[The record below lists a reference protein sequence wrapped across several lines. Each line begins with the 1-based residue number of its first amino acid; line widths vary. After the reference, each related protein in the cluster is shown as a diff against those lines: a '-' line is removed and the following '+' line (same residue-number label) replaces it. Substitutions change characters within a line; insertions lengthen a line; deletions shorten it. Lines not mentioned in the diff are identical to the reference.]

1 MKLSEVLNGVS
12 YECGN
17 FTDTD
22 IKDIAYDSRKTGEG
36 IMFVCLVGV
45 NADGHKYALS
55 AYEKG
60 SRVFLCERNI
70 DLPDDAVV
78 IKVTDT
84 RAALAKISCNF
95 FRHPSKELSLIGITG
110 TKGKTTTAHIVKF
123 VLESGGIKTGII
135 GTVGASFGDTVL
147 PTVNTTPES
156 YELQRMLR
164 LMVDGGCKACVMEV
178 SSLGLKFHRTD
189 GLHFAYGVFTN
200 LYPDHIGTNEHD
212 SFEEYAF
219 WKTQLFPMCEKA
231 IINADDAF
239 SKTVIENCKGQVITY
254 GYSESADYILGS
266 YEKVKEGNILGVDFN
281 VKTEKGERS
290 FTVALPGEINAS
302 NSLIAV
308 ALGDDFGLSD
318 EAISKGLR
326 SVFVK
331 GRCELVRADEDVTV
345 IIDYAHNGV
354 SLKSII
360 ETASEYEHNRII
372 TLFGSVGGRT
382 ECRREELGMVSGAM
396 SDFTV
401 ITSDDPNFEDPQKIG
416 EEIAFYC
423 EKAGGKGKYV
433 IIPDRGE
440 AVNYAVKMAEK
451 GDIIILAGKGH
462 EEYMKIKG
470 DNVPFSEK
478 TEVIKAFKEKK
489 EGTV

>member
-1 MKLSEVLNGVS
+1 MKLSEVLKGVS

-36 IMFVCLVGV
+36 IIFVCLVGV

-55 AYEKG
+55 AYENG
-60 SRVFLCERNI
+60 SRVFLCEKDV
-70 DLPDDAVV
+70 DLPVDAVI
-78 IKVTDT
+78 IKVEDT
-84 RAALAKISCNF
+84 RAALASVSCNF
-95 FRHPSKELSLIGITG
+95 FRHPSKELALIGITG

-200 LYPDHIGTNEHD
+200 LYPDHIGTNEHE

-266 YEKVKEGNILGVDFN
+266 YEKVKEGNILGVDFE
-281 VKTEKGERS
+281 VKTKKADRK

-302 NSLIAV
+302 NSLVAV
-308 ALGDDFGLSD
+308 ALGDGFGVSD
-318 EAISKGLR
+318 EDISKGLK

-440 AVNYAVKMAEK
+440 AVNYAVKMAQK

-470 DNVPFSEK
+470 EKVPFSEK